1 MNTLY
6 SAEFL
11 TRRSVMTLLD
21 QNIQLR
27 EFVPVAPAVNIT
39 PAAAERLL
47 AMMAERD
54 ISDYALRVFVSGGG
68 CSGLQYG
75 MTFDNEARDGD
86 TNWEAHGLKVMLDPI
101 SARYLDGAVISFQQD
116 NMLQGAF
123 KIDNPNAVSSCGC
136 GHSFRS
142 KEEGSADA
150 DEYSGG
156 GCGSCGNA

>member
-1 MNTLY
+1 
-6 SAEFL
+6 
-11 TRRSVMTLLD
+11 MTLLD

-142 KEEGSADA
+142 KEEGGADA
-150 DEYSGG
+150 DEYSNSGG